1 MLQEYLHKHPL
12 TRHIYGREAVEKI
25 RRHAFLAGNPVAKM
39 SRSQKQNAYY
49 WGVVLKTIGD
59 DTGYLPE
66 EMHQLMTREF
76 LSYEKEPGEVFVR
89 STTSLNTKEFEDY
102 LAKVRR
108 FAATELSIFVALPN
122 ETEFSYE
129 IPKVKK

>member
-25 RRHAFLAGNPVAKM
+25 RRHAL
-39 SRSQKQNAYY
+39 
-49 WGVVLKTIGD
+49 
-59 DTGYLPE
+59 
-66 EMHQLMTREF
+66 
-76 LSYEKEPGEVFVR
+76 
-89 STTSLNTKEFEDY
+89 EFEDY

>member
-25 RRHAFLAGNPVAKM
+25 RRHAFLAGNPAAKM

-76 LSYEKEPGEVFVR
+76 LSYEKEPGEVFV
-89 STTSLNTKEFEDY
+89 
-102 LAKVRR
+102 
-108 FAATELSIFVALPN
+108 FVALPN
-122 ETEFSYE
+122 ETEFAYDP
-129 IPKVKK
+129 PKVKK